1 MQKNAYYSI
10 LFRLE
15 RPLHAAELG
24 DEYIQEIKGDI
35 ILRRYATDT
44 GETVGTLTAFTV
56 DGERAMI
63 RHEDLFEVVDSC
75 NRTLTTCFE
84 WLFNMNKGRWR
95 KPIRQR
101 WGKELSANC
110 LYIDTVALEPAHR
123 GRDVG
128 LLAVCR
134 VLDRFAPPN
143 GLAILEPGPMQF
155 GPHGA
160 DRPGANG
167 SGPTC
172 CQVMRPR
179 HAMPW
184 PNTGAPSASPTSATP
199 RTGLS
204 WAASASLSLR
214 TSTPAS
220 ATRFLL

>member
-15 RPLHAAELG
+15 RPLHAAELR
-24 DEYIQEIKGDI
+24 DEYIQEIRGDI

-44 GETVGTLTAFTV
+44 GETVGILTAFTV

-84 WLFNMNKGRWR
+84 WLFNINKGRWR

-101 WGKELSANC
+101 WGKELSANW
-110 LYIDTVALEPAHR
+110 LYIDTVAIEPAHR

-143 GLAILEPGPMQF
+143 G
-155 GPHGA
+155 A
-160 DRPGANG
+160 DRAWCERFRPEMLPGDEAKARNALAKHWRALGFTHIGDTPYWALVG
-167 SGPTC
+167 SQRVTFA
-172 CQVMRPR
+172 QDV
-179 HAMPW
+179 
-184 PNTGAPSASPTSATP
+184 S
-199 RTGLS
+199 
-204 WAASASLSLR
+204 
-214 TSTPAS
+214 
-220 ATRFLL
+220 TRFGD

>member
-15 RPLHAAELG
+15 RPLHAAELR
-24 DEYIQEIKGDI
+24 DEYIQEIRGDI

-44 GETVGTLTAFTV
+44 GETVGILTAFTV

-84 WLFNMNKGRWR
+84 WLFNINKGRWR

-101 WGKELSANC
+101 WGKELSANW
-110 LYIDTVALEPAHR
+110 LYIDTVAIEPAHR

-160 DRPGANG
+160 DRAWCERFRPEMLPGDEAKARNALAKHWRALGFTHIGDTPYWALVG
-167 SGPTC
+167 SQRVTFA
-172 CQVMRPR
+172 QDV
-179 HAMPW
+179 
-184 PNTGAPSASPTSATP
+184 S
-199 RTGLS
+199 
-204 WAASASLSLR
+204 
-214 TSTPAS
+214 
-220 ATRFLL
+220 TRFGD